1 MTRDHK
7 IRPKQPAISVP
18 LWRAK
23 VVLLLILL
31 AFVALIAR
39 ALHLQGLTTDFLQ
52 AQGEKRYVQDIR
64 LPPIRGKILDRTGKV
79 VLASSVL
86 VKAVWAN
93 PPSAANA
100 TDEQLSQVA
109 KLLGLSLTDVKRS
122 IENGGREFA
131 YLKRQVD
138 LDLAEKVMALGVP
151 GIGTRDELR
160 RAYPEGE
167 TVSQIIGITDID
179 GLGRAG
185 LEMTFN
191 EELSGQ
197 AGSRKVLRDRLGRVL
212 EDLAE
217 VTPPVHGQ
225 DIHLSLDAGIQY
237 DTFTALNKALKE
249 NNAEAGSAVVVDVQ
263 TGEILSLVNLPT
275 FDPAQ
280 RHTIQPASMRN
291 RALTDTFEPGS
302 TMKPF
307 VVALALDIKRIG
319 LNTKFNTGN
328 GQYRY
333 QGHTIT
339 DVSRFNGV
347 LDAEGILRRSSNIGM
362 TMISEMLTSEE
373 MWQRFTAL
381 GFGRAPQIGFPGAV
395 SGRLRPWDRWRPIE
409 RATMAY
415 GYGLSVS
422 LMQLAQAYTTF
433 ARNGDMVSLSL
444 LRRETQPTS
453 IQVYRPEVAQAVRSM
468 LEAAA
473 GPDGAK
479 LAQVQGYRV
488 AGKSGTAR
496 KIVNGKY
503 SKSNYRSSFVG
514 FAPVSNP
521 RVVVAVTIDEPKGH
535 YYGGRVAAP
544 VFADIVASSL
554 RRLDIE
560 PDEPVDALAA
570 ESPNQEKRQ

>member
-64 LPPIRGKILDRTGKV
+64 LPPIRGKIFDRTGKV

-109 KLLGLSLTDVKRS
+109 QLLGLSLTDVKRS

-151 GIGTRDELR
+151 GISTRDELR

-347 LDAEGILRRSSNIGM
+347 LDAAGILRRSSNIGM

-444 LRRETQPTS
+444 LRRDTQPTS
-453 IQVYRPEVAQAVRSM
+453 IQVYRPEV
-468 LEAAA
+468 L
-473 GPDGAK
+473 
-479 LAQVQGYRV
+479 
-488 AGKSGTAR
+488 
-496 KIVNGKY
+496 
-503 SKSNYRSSFVG
+503 
-514 FAPVSNP
+514 
-521 RVVVAVTIDEPKGH
+521 
-535 YYGGRVAAP
+535 
-544 VFADIVASSL
+544 SL
-554 RRLDIE
+554 
-560 PDEPVDALAA
+560 
-570 ESPNQEKRQ
+570 SCSQ

>member
-31 AFVALIAR
+31 AFVVLIAR

-237 DTFTALNKALKE
+237 DTFTALKRALKE